1 MGTRADFLNPA
12 FDQRASSKT
21 TAVALPVA
29 SFVLVRRRALLCD
42 LGNKKAFPSIIYDV
56 HCCSF
61 GCFHTPQGVR
71 CDVRVP
77 GAHHTDTL
85 RSMEASITL
94 SRRRRPL
101 KSFHN

>member
-1 MGTRADFLNPA
+1 MGTRADFLKPV

-77 GAHHTDTL
+77 GAHHT
-85 RSMEASITL
+85 
-94 SRRRRPL
+94 
-101 KSFHN
+101 